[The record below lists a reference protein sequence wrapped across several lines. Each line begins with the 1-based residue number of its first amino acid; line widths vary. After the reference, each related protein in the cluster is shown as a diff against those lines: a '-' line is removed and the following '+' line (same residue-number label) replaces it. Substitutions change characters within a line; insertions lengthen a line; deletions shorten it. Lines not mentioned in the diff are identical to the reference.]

1 MESEIAVTGI
11 FILMLVVTA
20 TAKSAL
26 DELSDVSLR
35 LLASEAEVTPHA
47 EFWRSILEHYHQLS
61 FTLTFGIHISI
72 ASIAILISSLAH
84 RLYPQRFLMA
94 AFGGMILTVIVFR
107 QIVPL
112 VITQNDPQRTLLRL
126 RWPLSILWPILGA
139 IAHPLYRTL
148 RGLQKET
155 DAPVQTRTD
164 AKEDSGDSVNN
175 DDQLQAFLDVGEE
188 EGIIEEQEG
197 EMIQTIIR
205 FSDRT
210 VSEVM
215 TPRPRIVAVEAS
227 ATIEQV
233 RNLMIE
239 SKYSRLPVYRDQID
253 NIEGVIYVRD
263 LLKFWASGETG
274 RTAIE
279 IARRHPYEVPES
291 KPIDDLLREMQKAKV
306 QMAVVIDE
314 YGGLAG
320 LVTLEDMV
328 EEIVGEIEDEDEP
341 DPQATEVEIVKE
353 SDDCC
358 VVRGDVEIGKIEREF
373 NVELAADD
381 FTTVAGLVINQLG
394 HLPEVGELFEFRGLR
409 FEVLE
414 ANERQVSRLRI
425 EKTQQENGMTGKTA
439 ELALP
444 KPANGTS
451 TTGKLANGH

>member
-1 MESEIAVTGI
+1 MESEIIVTGI
-11 FILMLVVTA
+11 LIAMLVVTA

-35 LLASEAEVTPHA
+35 LLASEAEETPHA
-47 EFWRSILEHYHQLS
+47 AFWRSILEHYHQLS
-61 FTLTFGIHISI
+61 FTLTFGIHLSI
-72 ASIAILISSLAH
+72 ASIAILISSIAH
-84 RLYPQRFLMA
+84 HLYPTHFLAA

-126 RWPLSILWPILGA
+126 RWPLSLMWPLLGA

-148 RGLQKET
+148 RGLQRDPEAPAQAQSEAESNED
-155 DAPVQTRTD
+155 DA
-164 AKEDSGDSVNN
+164 
-175 DDQLQAFLDVGEE
+175 DQLQAFLDVGEE
-188 EGIIEEQEG
+188 EGIIEEEEG

-205 FSDRT
+205 FSART
-210 VSEVM
+210 VDEVM
-215 TPRPRIVAVEAS
+215 TPRPKIVAVEAN

-253 NIEGVIYVRD
+253 NIEGVVYVRD
-263 LLKFWASGETG
+263 LLKCWASGETDS
-274 RTAIE
+274 TALE
-279 IARRHPYEVPES
+279 IARRQPYEVPES

-320 LVTLEDMV
+320 LVTLEDLV

-341 DPQATEVEIVKE
+341 DPLAAEVEIVKE
-353 SDDCC
+353 ADDLC

-381 FTTVAGLVINQLG
+381 FTTIAGLVINQLG
-394 HLPEVGELFEFRGLR
+394 RLPAVGEQLEFRSLR
-409 FEVLE
+409 FEVIE

-425 EKTQQENGMTGKTA
+425 QKLAQEVVAETA
-439 ELALP
+439 TP
-444 KPANGTS
+444 KPNG
-451 TTGKLANGH
+451 NGH

>member
-11 FILMLVVTA
+11 FILMLVVTSI
-20 TAKSAL
+20 AKSAL

-61 FTLTFGIHISI
+61 FTLTFGIHLSI

-84 RLYPQRFLMA
+84 RIYPEHFLA
-94 AFGGMILTVIVFR
+94 TAFGAMILTVIVFR

-112 VITQNDPQRTLLRL
+112 VVTQNDPQRTLLKL

-155 DAPVQTRTD
+155 DTPTQTKTD
-164 AKEDSGDSVNN
+164 DKQDSDDNE
-175 DDQLQAFLDVGEE
+175 DQLQAFLDVGEE
-188 EGIIEEQEG
+188 EGIIEEEEG

-215 TPRPRIVAVEAS
+215 TPRPKIVAVEANCN
-227 ATIEQV
+227 IEQV

-263 LLKFWASGETG
+263 LLKFWASGETNS
-274 RTAIE
+274 TAIE
-279 IARRHPYEVPES
+279 IARRQPYEVPES

-320 LVTLEDMV
+320 LVTLEDLV

-341 DPQATEVEIVKE
+341 DPQATEVEIVKVA
-353 SDDCC
+353 DDLCM
-358 VVRGDVEIGKIEREF
+358 VRGDVEIGKIEREF

-394 HLPEVGELFEFRGLR
+394 HLPAIGELFEFRGLR
-409 FEVLE
+409 FEVVE
-414 ANERQVSRLRI
+414 ANDRQVSRLQI
-425 EKTQQENGMTGKTA
+425 QKTPQETVTTGKTA

-444 KPANGTS
+444 KPTNGNS